1 MKNRKIIIGSRG
13 SKLALIYAE
22 KAREKIL
29 KYSKDFGIEEV
40 IIKEI
45 VTKGDQVQ
53 DKRLS
58 EVGGKGLFSKT
69 IEVELLEK
77 KIDIAVHALKDMPS
91 EATKGLLTDC
101 FLERNDPREILIS
114 KDNKDLKDLA
124 SNSIIGTSS
133 FRREFQIKKI
143 RDDLNCKL
151 IRGNVDTRIRKL
163 NENLYDA
170 VILSYAGI
178 NSLGL
183 NQNISQIFSTSEII
197 PCAGQG
203 VIALQCRNDDEDL
216 IELLKS
222 VNHQSTQNSI
232 KTERDV
238 LKVLEG
244 DCETA
249 VGVFARI
256 NDNKIDIAIH
266 ALKDMP
272 SEETEGLLTNCFL
285 ERNDPREILISRD
298 KKYLKDLA
306 PNSII
311 GTSSYRREF
320 QIKKIRKDLECK
332 LIRGNVDTRIK
343 KLNENLYD
351 AIILSYAGINS
362 LGLDQD
368 ISQTFSTTELIP
380 SAGQGV
386 IALQCRSNDEE
397 LIELLKKINHQTTH
411 NSIKAE
417 RNVLKVLEGDC
428 ETAVGVF
435 ASIDGDKIN
444 LEAELFSLDGSKRFY
459 LKLSENIDKANEL
472 GIEMGKTLK
481 KISNNSYKK

>member
-29 KYSKDFGIEEV
+29 KHSKDFGIEEV

-45 VTKGDQVQ
+45 ITKGDQVQ

-91 EATKGLLTDC
+91 EETKGLLTDC

-114 KDNKDLKDLA
+114 KDNKHLKDLA
-124 SNSIIGTSS
+124 LNSIIGTSS

-170 VILSYAGI
+170 IILSYAGI
-178 NSLGL
+178 DSLGL
-183 NQNISQIFSTSEII
+183 NQNISQTFSTSEII

-203 VIALQCRNDDEDL
+203 VIALQCRDNDEGL
-216 IELLKS
+216 IELLKQ
-222 VNHQSTQNSI
+222 VDHQSTHS
-232 KTERDV
+232 
-238 LKVLEG
+238 
-244 DCETA
+244 
-249 VGVFARI
+249 
-256 NDNKIDIAIH
+256 
-266 ALKDMP
+266 
-272 SEETEGLLTNCFL
+272 
-285 ERNDPREILISRD
+285 
-298 KKYLKDLA
+298 
-306 PNSII
+306 
-311 GTSSYRREF
+311 
-320 QIKKIRKDLECK
+320 
-332 LIRGNVDTRIK
+332 
-343 KLNENLYD
+343 
-351 AIILSYAGINS
+351 
-362 LGLDQD
+362 
-368 ISQTFSTTELIP
+368 
-380 SAGQGV
+380 
-386 IALQCRSNDEE
+386 
-397 LIELLKKINHQTTH
+397 
-411 NSIKAE
+411 SIKAE

-428 ETAVGVF
+428 ETAIGAF
-435 ASIDGDKIN
+435 ANIEGDKIN
-444 LEAELFSLDGSKRFY
+444 LEVELFSLDGSKRFY
-459 LKLSENIDKANEL
+459 LKSSESIDKAEEL

-481 KISNNSYKK
+481 KMSNNSYKK